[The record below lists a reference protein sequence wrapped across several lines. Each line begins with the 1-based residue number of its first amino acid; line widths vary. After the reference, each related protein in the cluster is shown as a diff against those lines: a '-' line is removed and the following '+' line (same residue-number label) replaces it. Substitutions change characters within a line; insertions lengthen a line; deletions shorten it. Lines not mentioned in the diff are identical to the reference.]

1 MPARSAA
8 TDSAVIVFDKV
19 VQIGTATASAS
30 GVWLFTTGSLARGAN
45 AFVSMAVDVAAD
57 VSSISTA
64 LNASI
69 STAASV
75 APVAIPIINDYAIV
89 DSDQV
94 ALTGRPRQHA
104 PYRSDSGH
112 ATTR

>member
-75 APVAIPIINDYAIV
+75 
-89 DSDQV
+89 
-94 ALTGRPRQHA
+94 GR
-104 PYRSDSGH
+104 SLFLSS
-112 ATTR
+112 TTMPSSIRTKWS